1 MNKKETAEIKKNFSD
16 KSGFFIMEKVLTA
29 FIDADKNLR
38 YHNINSCLTMP
49 VEEHDVY
56 DETLKKVLN
65 TNVGKSFVEYEFPN
79 EAYEEGKPQDILYTL
94 LKSELKDEEAA
105 ENFLHH
111 IANNIAYEGPFAV
124 ITAYCSYTVKTKD
137 KNDEFDIDAEDEI
150 YRYILTAIC
159 PVNTGSDGFVFDSF
173 NNEITKKINTELVI
187 SKAPSDGFLYPVFSN
202 RSTDV
207 NHVMYY
213 TKSASKPNISVV
225 EDVLGCTFV
234 MSAENEKASFQNILK
249 SVAGDDLDYMLIKT
263 VNEKIQEVVEENKN
277 DTDKVVIDNTKL
289 KTILEDSGVPQERL
303 NMLEPVYE
311 KTCGGAPLTA
321 SNLIETKTV
330 LASPG
335 ITVNI
340 KPSAADKVRTSVI
353 DGRRCL
359 LIDIDDPTIEING
372 LPVTLN

>member
-1 MNKKETAEIKKNFSD
+1 MNKKETSEIKKNFSD
-16 KSGFFIMEKVLTA
+16 KSGFFIMERILTA
-29 FIDADKNLR
+29 FVDAEKNLR
-38 YHNINSCLTMP
+38 YHNISSCLTMP

-56 DETLKKVLN
+56 DETLKRVLN

-79 EAYEEGKPQDILYTL
+79 EAYEEGKPQDILYRL
-94 LKSELKDEEAA
+94 LKSELKDDEAA

-111 IANNIAYEGPFAV
+111 ISNNIAYEGPFAV

-137 KNDEFDIDAEDEI
+137 KNAEFDLDADDEI

-173 NNEITKKINTELVI
+173 NNEITKKMNTELII

-213 TKSASKPNISVV
+213 TKSASKPNVSIV

-249 SVAGDDLDYMLIKT
+249 GVVGDDLDYMLIKT
-263 VNEKIQEVVEENKN
+263 VNEKLQEVVDENKN
-277 DTDKVVIDNTKL
+277 DTDKTVIDNSKL
-289 KTILEDSGVPQERL
+289 RTILEDSGVPEERL
-303 NMLEPVYE
+303 AMVEPVYE
-311 KTCGGAPLTA
+311 KTCGSATLTA
-321 SNLIETKTV
+321 SNLVETKTV
-330 LASPG
+330 LSSPG

-340 KPSAADKVRTSVI
+340 KPSSADKVRTSVI

>member
-16 KSGFFIMEKVLTA
+16 KSGFFIMERVLTG
-29 FIDADKNLR
+29 FIDAEKNLR
-38 YHNINSCLTMP
+38 YHHVNSCLTMP

-79 EAYEEGKPQDILYTL
+79 EAYEEGKPQEMLYTL
-94 LKSELKDEEAA
+94 LRSELKDEVLC
-105 ENFLHH
+105 ENFLNH
-111 IANNIAYEGPFAV
+111 IANNIAYTGPFAV
-124 ITAYCSYTVKTKD
+124 ITAYCTYTIRKKD
-137 KNDEFDIDAEDEI
+137 KNDEYADGEDEI
-150 YRYILTAIC
+150 YNYLLTAIC

-173 NNEITKKINTELVI
+173 NNEIMKKMNTELII

-202 RSTDV
+202 RSSDI

-213 TKSASKPNISVV
+213 AKSASKPNISVI

-234 MSAENEKASFQNILK
+234 MSAENEKANFQSILK
-249 SVAGDDLDYMLIKT
+249 NVVGDDLDYMVIKT
-263 VNEKIQEVVEENKN
+263 VNEKIQEVVEENKEE
-277 DTDKVVIDNTKL
+277 TDKTVIDDLRL
-289 KTILEDSGVPQERL
+289 KDILTDIGVPQERVE
-303 NMLEPVYE
+303 MVAPVFE
-311 KTCGGAPLTA
+311 KVCGNTPLTA
-321 SNLIETKTV
+321 SNLVENKTV
-330 LASPG
+330 LAAPG

-340 KPSAADKVRTSVI
+340 KPSAADKVRTSVV

-372 LPVTLN
+372 LPVTLS

>member
-16 KSGFFIMEKVLTA
+16 KSGFFIMERILTA
-29 FIDADKNLR
+29 FIDAEKNVR
-38 YHNINSCLTMP
+38 YHNVNSCLTMP

-65 TNVGKSFVEYEFPN
+65 TNVGKAFVEYEFPN
-79 EAYEEGKPQDILYTL
+79 EAYEEGKPQDILYKL
-94 LKSELKDEEAA
+94 LRSELKDEEAC
-105 ENFLHH
+105 ENFVNH
-111 IANNIAYEGPFAV
+111 IANNTVYAGPYAV
-124 ITAYCSYTVKTKD
+124 ITAYCSYTIRK
-137 KNDEFDIDAEDEI
+137 KNKMDEYAEGEDEI

-173 NNEITKKINTELVI
+173 NNEITKKLNTELII

-213 TKSASKPNISVV
+213 TKSASKPNISII

-234 MSAENEKASFQNILK
+234 MSADNEKASFQNILK
-249 SVAGDDLDYMLIKT
+249 DVVGDDLDYMVIRT
-263 VNEKIQEVVEENKN
+263 VNEKLQEVVEENKD
-277 DTDKVVIDNTKL
+277 DTDKAVIDSRKFQE
-289 KTILEDSGVPQERL
+289 ILTDIGVPEERVQ
-303 NMLEPVYE
+303 MVEPVFE
-311 KTCGGAPLTA
+311 KNCGTTPLTA
-321 SNLIETKTV
+321 SNLIESRTV
-330 LASPG
+330 LTSPG

-340 KPSAADKVRTSVI
+340 KPSAADKIRTSVV

-372 LPVTLN
+372 LPVTL

>member
-16 KSGFFIMEKVLTA
+16 KSGFFIMERVLTG
-29 FIDADKNLR
+29 FIDAEKNLR
-38 YHNINSCLTMP
+38 YHHVNSCLTMP

-79 EAYEEGKPQDILYTL
+79 EAYEEGKPQEMLYTL
-94 LKSELKDEEAA
+94 LRSELKDEVLC
-105 ENFLHH
+105 ENFLNH
-111 IANNIAYEGPFAV
+111 IANNIAYTGPFAV
-124 ITAYCSYTVKTKD
+124 ITAYCTYTIRKKD
-137 KNDEFDIDAEDEI
+137 KNDEYAEGEDEI
-150 YRYILTAIC
+150 YNYLLTAIC

-173 NNEITKKINTELVI
+173 NNEIMKKMNTELII

-202 RSTDV
+202 RSSDI

-213 TKSASKPNISVV
+213 AKSASKPNISVI

-234 MSAENEKASFQNILK
+234 MSAENEKANFQSILK
-249 SVAGDDLDYMLIKT
+249 NVVGDDLDYMVIKT
-263 VNEKIQEVVEENKN
+263 VNEKIQEVVEENKEE
-277 DTDKVVIDNTKL
+277 TDKTVIDDLRL
-289 KTILEDSGVPQERL
+289 KDILTDIGVPQERVE
-303 NMLEPVYE
+303 MVAPVFE
-311 KTCGGAPLTA
+311 KVCGNTPLTA
-321 SNLIETKTV
+321 SNLVENKTV
-330 LASPG
+330 LAAPG

-340 KPSAADKVRTSVI
+340 KPSAADKVRTSVV

>member
-16 KSGFFIMEKVLTA
+16 KSGFFIMEKILTA
-29 FIDADKNLR
+29 FVDAEKNLR

-49 VEEHDVY
+49 VEEHEVY

-79 EAYEEGKPQDILYTL
+79 EAYEEGKPQDILHKL
-94 LKSELKDEEAA
+94 LRSELKDEEAA

-111 IANNIAYEGPFAV
+111 IANSIAYAGPFAV
-124 ITAYCSYTVKTKD
+124 ITAYCCYTVRTKD
-137 KNDEFDIDAEDEI
+137 KLDEYAEGEDEV
-150 YRYILTAIC
+150 YRYLLTAIC

-173 NNEITKKINTELVI
+173 NNEITKKLNTELII

-202 RSTDV
+202 RSSDV

-213 TKSASKPNISVV
+213 TKSASKPNVSIV
-225 EDVLGCTFV
+225 EDVLGCSFV

-249 SVAGDDLDYMLIKT
+249 GVVGDDLDYMLIKT

-277 DTDKVVIDNTKL
+277 DTDKAVIDNTKL
-289 KTILEDSGVPQERL
+289 RDILSDSGVPEERL
-303 NMLEPVYE
+303 EMVAPVYE
-311 KTCGGAPLTA
+311 KTCGAAPLTA
-321 SNLIETKTV
+321 VNLVETKTV
-330 LASPG
+330 LSSPG

-340 KPSAADKVRTSVI
+340 KPSAADKVRTSVV